1 MTGHVNISLIQR
13 QEIKIMEG
21 FVIYSIAVIGAFA
34 FRAYKK
40 DHAEIREHKM
50 NMDTIK
56 KLIEHDK

>member
-1 MTGHVNISLIQR
+1 MG
-13 QEIKIMEG
+13 G

-40 DHAEIREHKM
+40 EQADIREHKI